1 MQDVPIV
8 ENDENDPY
16 PVNADTERRFY
27 MRSSGI
33 MKHFATQGQG
43 APLLNPQT
51 HGRRNYIKTRNPEFR
66 LYWCLMEFIDWYFR
80 LLLRTVAPLP
90 SL

>member
-8 ENDENDPY
+8 ENDEQDPY

-33 MKHFATQGQG
+33 MKHFVSQDRGPPSESQ
-43 APLLNPQT
+43 LLSASWSNIESVIT
-51 HGRRNYIKTRNPEFR
+51 LNS
-66 LYWCLMEFIDWYFR
+66 
-80 LLLRTVAPLP
+80 A
-90 SL
+90 

>member
-43 APLLNPQT
+43 ASLKSPPINPPQT
-51 HGRRNYIKTRNPEFR
+51 HGRRNYKDTKP
-66 LYWCLMEFIDWYFR
+66 
-80 LLLRTVAPLP
+80 
-90 SL
+90 

>member
-33 MKHFATQGQG
+33 MKHFATQGQR
-43 APLLNPQT
+43 A
-51 HGRRNYIKTRNPEFR
+51 HH
-66 LYWCLMEFIDWYFR
+66 
-80 LLLRTVAPLP
+80 
-90 SL
+90 S